1 MIPRTMD
8 KNIDELRSYL
18 EEGLSTQETNLKEI
32 CNNLP
37 EKLSSE
43 LTSKLKSQAE
53 RINQLKNDKSLLQ
66 KQVLALK
73 KENIKNR
80 VDSEK
85 NEQFG

>member
-18 EEGLSTQETNLKEI
+18 EEGLSTQKTNLKEL

>member
-18 EEGLSTQETNLKEI
+18 EEGLSTRKTNLKEL

-53 RINQLKNDKSLLQ
+53 RINQLENDKSLLQ

-73 KENIKNR
+73 KENIKNS

>member
-18 EEGLSTQETNLKEI
+18 EEGLSTQKTNLKEL

-53 RINQLKNDKSLLQ
+53 RINQLENDKSLLQ

-73 KENIKNR
+73 KENIKNS

>member
-53 RINQLKNDKSLLQ
+53 RTNQLKNDKSLLQ
-66 KQVLALK
+66 KQVLDLK
-73 KENIKNR
+73 KKTLKI
-80 VDSEK
+80 V
-85 NEQFG
+85 

>member
-80 VDSEK
+80 VDSEE

>member
-18 EEGLSTQETNLKEI
+18 EEGLSTQETNLKEL

-80 VDSEK
+80 VDSEE

>member
-1 MIPRTMD
+1 MIPRTMG
-8 KNIDELRSYL
+8 KNIDELKCYL
-18 EEGLSTQETNLKEI
+18 EEGLSTQETNLKEL